1 MPIPGSISL
10 ASRQLPLAACPCP
23 GAPVVTCPR
32 SERRSAYPG
41 GSGFRP
47 EFYGELFEGCLRT
60 FNCEDVMK
68 AYLANLPPKICM
80 LLTLS
85 AVVIAYP
92 VVMIVLPAIIRAVVP
107 ETARSILNLL

>member
-10 ASRQLPLAACPCP
+10 ASHQLPLAACPGVP
-23 GAPVVTCPR
+23 GSLAGVNGN
-32 SERRSAYPG
+32 RRTPG
-41 GSGFRP
+41 RRQLQP
-47 EFYGELFEGCLRT
+47 EFYGELFQRCLRT

-68 AYLANLPPKICM
+68 ACLANLPPKIWM

-92 VVMIVLPAIIRAVVP
+92 VVMVVLPAIIRAVIP
-107 ETARSILNLL
+107 ETVRSILSLL

>member
-1 MPIPGSISL
+1 MPVANCHWPLVRAPQQSL
-10 ASRQLPLAACPCP
+10 AR
-23 GAPVVTCPR
+23 GVNGD
-32 SERRSAYPG
+32 RRTPG
-41 GSGFRP
+41 GTGFRP

-107 ETARSILNLL
+107 ETARSILSLL

>member
-10 ASRQLPLAACPCP
+10 ASRQLPLAAYPARP
-23 GAPVVTCPR
+23 SSHLPR
-32 SERRSAYPG
+32 RRERRSAHPG

-47 EFYGELFEGCLRT
+47 EFYGELFQSRLRT

-68 AYLANLPPKICM
+68 AYLANLPPRICM

-107 ETARSILNLL
+107 ETARSILSLL

>member
-1 MPIPGSISL
+1 
-10 ASRQLPLAACPCP
+10 
-23 GAPVVTCPR
+23 
-32 SERRSAYPG
+32 
-41 GSGFRP
+41 
-47 EFYGELFEGCLRT
+47 
-60 FNCEDVMK
+60 MK